1 MLWHRLL
8 QEPTASLPSSAFLVW
23 RTCLHTAKGSGVL
36 TKPNLVPCL
45 ENTKASRHE
54 RSKKGLSW
62 CQEERRRK
70 KIKLLPGVQKVQ
82 PSPQQ
87 RWRREEKCLLKL
99 RGDSR

>member
-23 RTCLHTAKGSGVL
+23 RTCLHTAKGSGIL

-54 RSKKGLSW
+54 RSKKGLGW

-87 RWRREEKCLLKL
+87 QWRREERCLLKL